1 MTIYVGNLS
10 FQAEREDLLDLFG
23 QYGEVRQCSLPL
35 DRETGRKRGFA
46 FVELADDASEQK
58 AIDDLQDVE
67 WMGRMIRVNKATPR
81 EGGGGGA
88 AIGADTAAVAG
99 EPQAVATAAAAT
111 VGDRR
116 DGVMK
121 ETPGLQRLIARLRPH
136 RQMVRRA
143 ALCSVLNKL
152 FDLAPPVLIG
162 LAVDVVVRQQQ
173 SWLASFGVDSVPGQ
187 LTVLAVLSFLIWS
200 AESLFEYLYALQWR
214 NLAQTMQHELR
225 IEAYDH
231 LQKLEMAFFEAGS
244 SGRLLA
250 ILNDDINQLERF
262 LDHGA
267 NEILQL
273 ITTVLAV
280 GAAMMVLSP
289 GVAGISFLPIPLIL
303 WGSLRFQRRLAPRYQ
318 EVREKAGD
326 LASRLSNNLGGMLT
340 IKSYAAEEWE
350 KQGLTR
356 QSDAYRLSNRRAIR
370 LSAAFIPLIRF
381 AILFAFLAILVV
393 GGLQAWR
400 GAIAVGTYSFLVF
413 ITQRL
418 LWPLTT
424 LGRTLDDYQRAMAS
438 SNRVLD
444 LLDTP
449 IAIPGGQTPL
459 AAERVR
465 GELRFVGVRFGY
477 AGREPLLVDF
487 DLTVPAGS
495 TVGIVGATGSGKST
509 IVKLLLRLY
518 EIQAGTILLDG
529 TPISELR
536 LDDLRRA
543 IGLVS
548 QEVFLFHGTVAE
560 NIAYGTF
567 TAPRA
572 AIERAAA
579 LAEASGFIEALP
591 QGYDTVVGERGQR
604 LSGGQRQRIALARA
618 ILKNPP
624 VLILDEATAAVDN
637 ETEAAIQRSL
647 DQITA
652 DRTTLV
658 IAHRLSTVRHADRI
672 VVMEGGSIIEIGE
685 HEELLQRGGAY
696 AALWRVQAGL
706 RPEEALRL

>member
-1 MTIYVGNLS
+1 MR
-10 FQAEREDLLDLFG
+10 A
-23 QYGEVRQCSLPL
+23 
-35 DRETGRKRGFA
+35 
-46 FVELADDASEQK
+46 
-58 AIDDLQDVE
+58 
-67 WMGRMIRVNKATPR
+67 
-81 EGGGGGA
+81 
-88 AIGADTAAVAG
+88 
-99 EPQAVATAAAAT
+99 
-111 VGDRR
+111 
-116 DGVMK
+116 
-121 ETPGLQRLIARLRPH
+121 TPGLQRLLSRLRPH
-136 RQMVRRA
+136 RAQVRRA
-143 ALCSVLNKL
+143 AAFSILNKL

-162 LAVDVVVRQQQ
+162 LAVDVVVRQQS
-173 SWLASFGVDSVPGQ
+173 SWLGNLGVVGVPAQ
-187 LTVLAVLSFLIWS
+187 LGVLAVLSFLIWS

-214 NLAQTMQHELR
+214 NLAQSVQHELR

-231 LQKLEMAFFEAGS
+231 LQHLEMAFFEAGS
-244 SGRLLA
+244 SGRLQA

-280 GAAMMVLSP
+280 GGAMIYLSP
-289 GVAGISFLPIPLIL
+289 GVAGVSFLPIPVIL
-303 WGSLRFQRRLAPRYQ
+303 WGSLRFQRRLAPRYR
-318 EVREKAGD
+318 EVRERAGD
-326 LASRLSNNLGGMLT
+326 LASQLSNNLGGMLT
-340 IKSYAAEEWE
+340 IKSYAAEAWE
-350 KQGLTR
+350 KQRLSE
-356 QSDAYRLSNRRAIR
+356 QSDAYRQSNRRAIR

-381 AILFAFLAILVV
+381 AILFAFLAILVI
-393 GGLQAWR
+393 GGLQAWQ
-400 GAIAVGTYSFLVF
+400 GVIAVGTYSFLVF

-424 LGRTLDDYQRAMAS
+424 LGRTLDEYQRAMAS
-438 SNRVLD
+438 THRVLD

-449 IAIPGGQTPL
+449 IAIPSGTKPL
-459 AAERVR
+459 PVASVR
-465 GELRFVGVRFGY
+465 GEIRFEQVRFAY
-477 AGREPLLVDF
+477 AGRDPLLIDF

-518 EIQAGTILLDG
+518 EIQGGQILLDG

-536 LDDLRRA
+536 LEDLRRA

-548 QEVFLFHGTVAE
+548 QEVFLFHGTVAQ
-560 NIAYGTF
+560 NIAYGSF
-567 TAPRA
+567 DAPRT

-579 LAEASGFIEALP
+579 LAEAAAFIDSLP

-672 VVMEGGSIIEIGE
+672 VVMENGRLLESGQ
-685 HEELLQRGGAY
+685 HEMLLERGGAY

>member
-1 MTIYVGNLS
+1 
-10 FQAEREDLLDLFG
+10 
-23 QYGEVRQCSLPL
+23 
-35 DRETGRKRGFA
+35 
-46 FVELADDASEQK
+46 
-58 AIDDLQDVE
+58 
-67 WMGRMIRVNKATPR
+67 
-81 EGGGGGA
+81 
-88 AIGADTAAVAG
+88 
-99 EPQAVATAAAAT
+99 
-111 VGDRR
+111 
-116 DGVMK
+116 
-121 ETPGLQRLIARLRPH
+121 
-136 RQMVRRA
+136 
-143 ALCSVLNKL
+143 
-152 FDLAPPVLIG
+152 
-162 LAVDVVVRQQQ
+162 VVVRQQN
-173 SWLASFGVDSVPGQ
+173 SWLGSLGVIGVPGQ
-187 LTVLAVLSFLIWS
+187 LTVLAILSGLIWS
-200 AESLFEYLYALQWR
+200 AESLFQYLYALQWR
-214 NLAQTMQHELR
+214 NLAQTVQHELR
-225 IEAYDH
+225 VEAYDH
-231 LQKLEMAFFEAGS
+231 LQALEMAFFEAGS
-244 SGRLLA
+244 SGRLLT

-262 LDHGA
+262 LDQGA

-280 GAAMMVLSP
+280 GAAMVYLSP
-289 GVAGISFLPIPLIL
+289 GVAGISFLPIPVIL
-303 WGSLRFQRRLAPRYQ
+303 WGSLRFQQRLAPRYR
-318 EVREKAGD
+318 EVRERAGD

-340 IKSYAAEEWE
+340 IKSYATEGWE
-350 KQGLTR
+350 KARLSE
-356 QSDAYRLSNRRAIR
+356 QSDAYRQSNRRAIR

-381 AILFAFLAILVV
+381 AILFAFLAILVI
-393 GGLQAWR
+393 GGLQAWQ

-438 SNRVLD
+438 THRVLD

-449 IAIPGGQTPL
+449 IAIPSGTRPL
-459 AAERVR
+459 PLTAVR
-465 GELRFVGVRFGY
+465 GEIRFEGVHFAY

-518 EIQAGTILLDG
+518 EIQGGRILLDG
-529 TPISELR
+529 TPIGQLKLE
-536 LDDLRRA
+536 DLRRA

-560 NIAYGTF
+560 NITYGSF
-567 TAPRA
+567 EAPRA
-572 AIERAAA
+572 AIERAAV
-579 LAEASGFIEALP
+579 LAEAAAFIESLP
-591 QGYDTVVGERGQR
+591 HGYDTVVGERGQR

-672 VVMEGGSIIEIGE
+672 VVMENGRLVESGR
-685 HEELLQRGGAY
+685 HESLLAERGAY

-706 RPEEALRL
+706 RPEEPLRL